1 METLVTA
8 SRRIGLSAIILV
20 EHDMD
25 IVFGY
30 SDRIVALHQG
40 KVLADAPPARIK
52 ADQHVVDTVIGRA
65 RVDRAE
71 APPEERDALPAEAK
85 GPE

>member
-1 METLVTA
+1 MSTADKAAIMDTLVAA
-8 SRRIGLSAIILV
+8 SRRIGLSAIIQV

-40 KVLADAPPARIK
+40 KVLADGPPAAIR
-52 ADQHVVDTVIGRA
+52 ADRHVVDTVIGRP
-65 RVDRAE
+65 RPRT
-71 APPEERDALPAEAK
+71 APS
-85 GPE
+85 